1 MSYLAKV
8 GSVSQVDMEKTWNVG
23 VGMVAIVD
31 SQSADLALTS
41 LAARGMKGWVCG
53 VIERRKGESGSELR
67 GEYRRA

>member
-1 MSYLAKV
+1 MSFLAQV
-8 GSVSQVDMEKTWNVG
+8 GSVGQVDMEKTWNVG
-23 VGMVAIVD
+23 IGMVGIVE

-53 VIERRKGESGSELR
+53 VIERRRGELGSELR